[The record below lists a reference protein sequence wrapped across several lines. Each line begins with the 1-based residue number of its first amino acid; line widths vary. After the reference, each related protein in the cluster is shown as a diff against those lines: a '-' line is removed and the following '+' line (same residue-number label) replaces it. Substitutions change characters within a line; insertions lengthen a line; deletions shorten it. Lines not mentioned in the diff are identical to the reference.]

1 MPAPRNPLSDAGP
14 LPTPRNGLRQAEAA
28 ATTVPRSTASA
39 VESSAPARTST
50 AGKRRSVSRSR
61 SAPKRTAVI
70 ARSSTHHGH
79 GENGYGALKDEGEP
93 EWRGGR
99 GRGGDFHGR
108 CDQIRVG
115 YGHQGGGTEAG
126 KGNSH
131 RGRKAG
137 GDNEYEQRRG
147 GGGNRNTG
155 NTRVYI
161 SGLPDSI
168 TESTLVRRFSQYGE
182 VLGVKIVY
190 ARPGAGRTSGI
201 VRFSSAAA
209 ADASIA
215 ALEDKHDIRHAKP
228 NPRWDKH

>member
-1 MPAPRNPLSDAGP
+1 M
-14 LPTPRNGLRQAEAA
+14 
-28 ATTVPRSTASA
+28 
-39 VESSAPARTST
+39 
-50 AGKRRSVSRSR
+50 
-61 SAPKRTAVI
+61 
-70 ARSSTHHGH
+70 ARSSTHHG
-79 GENGYGALKDEGEP
+79 ENGYGDGGRVSALKDDGEP

-99 GRGGDFHGR
+99 SRGGDFHGR

-126 KGNSH
+126 KGNTH
-131 RGRKAG
+131 RGRKAS
-137 GDNEYEQRRG
+137 GDYEYEQRRG
-147 GGGNRNTG
+147 SGGNRTVT

-161 SGLPDSI
+161 SGLPDNI

-201 VRFSSAAA
+201 IRFSSAAA